1 VARKPSERRQDPQE
15 QADQPV
21 QAGLPDVAGRPQPA
35 GTLPAEPAHG
45 AGAEEDLDAAK
56 AVLNRVRLAA
66 AARGDVRTRA
76 SSRRRQ
82 SRGNRPAAAPQDFG
96 RDPQGL
102 GRVFDRFVAERGWNS
117 PVAVGS
123 VISRWDELV
132 GPDIAAHCRPESF
145 EDTTVQVRCDS
156 TAWATQLRLLNS
168 DLLKRFADKLG
179 PGVVTKIQVLAPAA
193 PNWRKGKRTVSGRGP
208 RDTYG

>member
-1 VARKPSERRQDPQE
+1 MARKPSERRLNPQGPTDPVGQI
-15 QADQPV
+15 
-21 QAGLPDVAGRPQPA
+21 GLPDLEGRPQPA
-35 GTLPAEPAHG
+35 GPPAAEPAQG

-82 SRGNRPAAAPQDFG
+82 SRGNRPADAPQDFG

-132 GPDIAAHCRPESF
+132 GADIAAHCRPESF

-156 TAWATQLRLLNS
+156 TAWATQLRLLNTA
-168 DLLKRFADKLG
+168 LLKRFGEKLG
-179 PGVVTKIQVLAPAA
+179 PGVVTKIQVLAPTA

>member
-1 VARKPSERRQDPQE
+1 MADKQPDQSAVPGQD
-15 QADQPV
+15 
-21 QAGLPDVAGRPQPA
+21 R
-35 GTLPAEPAHG
+35 PAES
-45 AGAEEDLDAAK
+45 AETQDIDAAQ
-56 AVLNRVRLAA
+56 AMLNRMREAA
-66 AARGDVRTRA
+66 AARGEVRLRPG
-76 SSRRRQ
+76 SRRRTPAEG
-82 SRGNRPAAAPQDFG
+82 RGAGRTQGASGQESA

-102 GRVFDRFVAERGWNS
+102 GSVFNRLVRDRGWNS

-145 EDTTVQVRCDS
+145 QDTTVQVRCDS
-156 TAWATQLRLLNS
+156 TAWATQLRLLS
-168 DLLKRFADKLG
+168 SALLARFDEALG

-193 PNWRKGKRTVSGRGP
+193 PNWRKGPRTAGGRGP

>member
-1 VARKPSERRQDPQE
+1 MGQT
-15 QADQPV
+15 
-21 QAGLPDVAGRPQPA
+21 GLPDGAGRSQPSNPPA
-35 GTLPAEPAHG
+35 AEPQG

-76 SSRRRQ
+76 NSRRRQ

-132 GPDIAAHCRPESF
+132 GADIAAHCRPESF

-156 TAWATQLRLLNS
+156 TAWATQLRLMNAA
-168 DLLKRFADKLG
+168 LLKRFGEKLG

>member
-1 VARKPSERRQDPQE
+1 MARKPSERRPNPQE
-15 QADQPV
+15 QADSVGQP
-21 QAGLPDVAGRPQPA
+21 GLPDVAGHSQPSKPPADDPRGA
-35 GTLPAEPAHG
+35 GT
-45 AGAEEDLDAAK
+45 EEDLDAAK

-76 SSRRRQ
+76 NSRRRQ
-82 SRGNRPAAAPQDFG
+82 SRGNRPVAAPQDFG

-132 GPDIAAHCRPESF
+132 GADIAAHCRPESF

-156 TAWATQLRLLNS
+156 TAWATQLRLMNAA
-168 DLLKRFADKLG
+168 LLKRFGEKLG